1 MAEFLRELPLR
12 IGYRSDTG
20 SIIDDFYVPC
30 LSVSKQ
36 YRRAVGYFT
45 SGGLS
50 VAARGI
56 AQFIRGDG
64 RMYLV
69 ASPFFS
75 PEDIE
80 VIRRGYAARGDIIT
94 KALIRQLDLVSSS
107 VEEDRL
113 GCLAWLIAEK
123 RLEIK
128 IAIPSASKDSGGI
141 YHEKVG
147 VFTDATG
154 ESVAFIG
161 SPNETVGGL
170 VSNFESMDV
179 FCSWDD
185 PHGRV
190 PIKIEQFEH
199 LWRNETKHLEVIPF
213 PEAAR
218 QSLLRF
224 RPTQKP
230 SRDPEEEEAVPRTI
244 TIPFPEPRLYI
255 PDGLVLRDYQLH
267 AVEAFCGKGYRGF
280 FEMATGTGKTVAALA
295 GLVEYSKI
303 HRGFAVA
310 ILCPFSHL
318 VEQWAKEAIR
328 FGFRPVVCHSDAP
341 GWEDVL
347 ANQLT
352 ELNLESRKFVCA
364 IATHASGSLERFRKL
379 FSTVNAPRILLADEV
394 HHLGAAK
401 LREALEDFYEA
412 RLGLSATPT
421 RWFDEEGTRFLL
433 DYFGDKLIEVTLA
446 DAIRLGYL
454 VKYYYKPHIVELDD
468 DEYESYL
475 IITQRIAHLLSA
487 GKTAEDDELLAKHLR
502 DRANILNQARQ
513 KLVALQG
520 LLESKYELRHALFYC
535 APHQID
541 DVVSLLGSKLG
552 LIVSKFTVEESLAER
567 EQLLS
572 GFEQGTYQ
580 GLVAI
585 RCLDEGV
592 DVPPTRSAYILA
604 SSGNP
609 REFIQRRGR
618 ILRRADG
625 KDSAEIHDFITVP
638 PIHLLDVHESITQT
652 EQSLLRRELRRFR
665 EFADDAE
672 NRFEATNVI
681 WTIAQR
687 LHILDF

>member
-1 MAEFLRELPLR
+1 MAEFLHELPLR
-12 IGYRSDTG
+12 IGYRSDSG

-50 VAARGI
+50 VAARGL
-56 AQFIRGDG
+56 ARFISGDG
-64 RMYLV
+64 LMYLV

-75 PEDIE
+75 AEDIE
-80 VIRRGYAARGDIIT
+80 TIRRGYTAREDIVVR
-94 KALIRQLDLVSSS
+94 ALVRQFDLVSTS

-113 GCLAWLIAEK
+113 GCLAWLIAEN
-123 RLEIK
+123 RLEVK
-128 IAIPSASKDSGGI
+128 IALPSLPNHPQAI
-141 YHEKVG
+141 YHEKIG
-147 VFTDATG
+147 IFTDAKG
-154 ESVAFIG
+154 ESVAFTG

-170 VSNFESMDV
+170 ISNFESIDV

-199 LWRNETKHLEVIPF
+199 LWKNETKHLEVIPF

-224 RPTQKP
+224 RPALKP
-230 SRDPEEEEAVPRTI
+230 SRDPEESADPQTI

-255 PDGLVLRDYQLH
+255 PEGLVLRDYQLH

-295 GLVEYSKI
+295 GLVEYSKT
-303 HRGFAVA
+303 HRRFAVA

-318 VEQWAKEAIR
+318 VEQWANEAIR
-328 FGFRPVVCHSDAP
+328 FGFTPVPCHSAAP
-341 GWEDVL
+341 GWESVL
-347 ANQLT
+347 ANELS
-352 ELNLESRKFVCA
+352 ELNAGSRKFVCA
-364 IATHASGSLERFRKL
+364 IATHATGSLERFRKL
-379 FSTVNAPRILLADEV
+379 FSKVSVPRILLADEV
-394 HHLGAAK
+394 HHLGAPKVRA
-401 LREALEDFYEA
+401 ALEDIYEA

-433 DYFGDKLIEVTLA
+433 DYFGDKLIEVTLG

-454 VKYYYKPHIVELDD
+454 VKYFYKPHIVELDD
-468 DEYESYL
+468 DEYEKYL
-475 IITQRIAHLLSA
+475 IITQKIAQLLSS
-487 GKTAEDDELLAKHLR
+487 GKTAEDDELLAKYLR
-502 DRANILNQARQ
+502 DRANILNQARH
-513 KLVALQG
+513 KLVALQR
-520 LLESKYELRHALFYC
+520 LLESKFELRHALFYC
-535 APHQID
+535 APEQINE
-541 DVVSLLGSKLG
+541 VVLLLGNKLG
-552 LIVSKFTVEESLAER
+552 LTVSKFTVEESLAER
-567 EQLLS
+567 EQLLA
-572 GFEQGTYQ
+572 GFERGIYQ

-592 DVPPTRSAYILA
+592 DVPPTRTAYILA

-618 ILRRADG
+618 ILRRAAG
-625 KDSAEIHDFITVP
+625 KDYAEIHDFVTVP
-638 PIHLLDVHESITQT
+638 PAHTFEHTESVTQT
-652 EQSLLRRELRRFR
+652 EQSLFRRELRRFR
-665 EFADDAE
+665 EFADVAE
-672 NRFEATNVI
+672 NRFEATEVI
-681 WTIAQR
+681 WEIAER
-687 LHILDF
+687 LHVLDF